1 MLYFLTVAAIVC
13 VNIFVKTL
21 IQLYIYNGCILLY
34 VSYSTKVYFKTL
46 FYCLQDSGTLWIT
59 INSLGR
65 IFHILRKHCNLRILH
80 AHTIYEI
87 TTMFLKKKEIHI
99 SLHIFKY
106 LLMISTSPLTT
117 YLQLLKIL
125 FFIIVNCSVLP
136 ISAVYQSDSVIH
148 IYIIYILFCTLS
160 SVLLHHK

>member
-13 VNIFVKTL
+13 VTIFIKTL
-21 IQLYIYNGCILLY
+21 IHLYIYNGCILLY

-87 TTMFLKKKEIHI
+87 TTMFLKKKRNTYFSTHFQI
-99 SLHIFKY
+99 SLDDFHFTIDHLFTIIKNVIIFY
-106 LLMISTSPLTT
+106 YSELQCSPNFCCTS
-117 YLQLLKIL
+117 K
-125 FFIIVNCSVLP
+125 
-136 ISAVYQSDSVIH
+136 
-148 IYIIYILFCTLS
+148 
-160 SVLLHHK
+160 